1 MNENIDEMIRKI
13 DSNYDIENLKRIFKD
28 VSNFDRSGDSECF
41 YDKYICN
48 NNKIN
53 AFWLKKDIEY
63 YSTLNSDYK
72 KLKKLCDKL
81 YEIIIKEKDFED
93 DLLYKAIYL
102 ITLIPQYVDKFNDI
116 DKTNTLLSE
125 MNGLDRQFC
134 SQETYDNI
142 ELYRNILNRKSYLL
156 KDSLSAVSDC
166 KLSLKYFEENNNLQE
181 LYMTLNTLMCLE
193 IVNDNLKSALEYRNR
208 ISRLELSE
216 NMKENLQYYKS
227 EMNFILLDFF
237 DGTIDKKSAVKKYE
251 EIFNNKNILLSK
263 TSKNILCLNICALSL
278 ENNDIDTYK
287 KYKKIFE
294 KENEVDEVVD
304 FENNL
309 VDDFYLYHFA
319 WFEFGL
325 NIMENNKK
333 NAKFIYNK
341 LNSLVPTIYRKES
354 DILNK
359 KYILYKDIFQYMPL
373 NGERFSNYIFHKK
386 TNIREA
392 RFFFRGFM
400 LSDIHHTS
408 IL

>member
-1 MNENIDEMIRKI
+1 
-13 DSNYDIENLKRIFKD
+13 
-28 VSNFDRSGDSECF
+28 
-41 YDKYICN
+41 
-48 NNKIN
+48 
-53 AFWLKKDIEY
+53 
-63 YSTLNSDYK
+63 
-72 KLKKLCDKL
+72 
-81 YEIIIKEKDFED
+81 
-93 DLLYKAIYL
+93 
-102 ITLIPQYVDKFNDI
+102 
-116 DKTNTLLSE
+116 

-193 IVNDNLKSALEYRNR
+193 IVNDNLKSALEYKNK
-208 ISRLELSE
+208 IAGLELSK

-237 DGTIDKKSAVKKYE
+237 DGSIDKMCAIDKYKAF
-251 EIFNNKNILLSK
+251 FNNKNILLTK

-278 ENNDIDTYK
+278 ENNDIETYK
-287 KYKKIFE
+287 KYKNIFE
-294 KENEVDEVVD
+294 KENEIDEVVD

-309 VDDFYLYHFA
+309 IDDFYLYHFA

-373 NGERFSNYIFHKK
+373 NGEKFSNYIFHKK